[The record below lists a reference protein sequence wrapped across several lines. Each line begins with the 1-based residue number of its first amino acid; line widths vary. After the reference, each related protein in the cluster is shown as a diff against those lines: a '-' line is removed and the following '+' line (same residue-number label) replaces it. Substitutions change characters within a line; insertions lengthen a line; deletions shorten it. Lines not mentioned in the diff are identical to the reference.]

1 MKHLMAALMAALMAF
16 LTTPALADFTETPMA
31 PPPQEVIDQAQNDP
45 SCFLYEGLDTIEMW
59 TGATLGPNT
68 RIHLIPCQ
76 LAAYNMSAKVI
87 LERRNDDSD
96 ISTWETLSFAR
107 YSDELGWTA
116 SDTLT
121 NADIDAETGRLTEF
135 VKGRGIGDCGSV
147 GTWIWNGYQF
157 AMIEYAYEG
166 ECNGRLADEWPIIFQ
181 RTSPPDSARTPDAV
195 IDNPDARPDAGIDNP
210 DGDMEWA
217 ACSVAP
223 FCEDRAYFKDFLV
236 ACRAQRRDGSRF
248 CSANTYVHNASA
260 PAGFDY
266 QLRVSRDRISAPLR
280 ISMIAV
286 DNMMSRKDTVDVHV
300 DGIRQIL
307 LAPDE
312 IETPD
317 SINEY
322 FIGPQ
327 DLTDGLIDGMKAGS
341 SIRFDYT
348 NEAGE
353 DVSVSFSLSGL
364 TASLLWMQEFG
375 GF

>member
-1 MKHLMAALMAALMAF
+1 MKHLMAALIAF
-16 LTTPALADFTETPMA
+16 FATPALADFTATPMA
-31 PPPQEVIDQAQNDP
+31 PPPQEVIDLAQDDP
-45 SCFLYEGLDTIEMW
+45 DCFMPDDFDTSDMW
-59 TGATLGPNT
+59 TGATLSANA
-68 RIHLIPCQ
+68 RLHLIPCQ
-76 LAAYNMSAKVI
+76 MAAYNMAVKVI
-87 LERRNDDSD
+87 LERKDDESD
-96 ISTWETLSFAR
+96 TSTWDTLSFAR
-107 YSDELGWTA
+107 YSDELGWSA
-116 SDTLT
+116 SDMLI

-147 GTWIWNGYQF
+147 GTWIWNGYGF
-157 AMIEYAYEG
+157 AMIKYAYEG
-166 ECNGRLADEWPIIFQ
+166 ECNGRLADEWPIIYQ
-181 RTSPPDSARTPDAV
+181 RTSAPDSARTPDAV
-195 IDNPDARPDAGIDNP
+195 IDNPDQEV
-210 DGDMEWA
+210 EWA
-217 ACSVAP
+217 DCSVAP
-223 FCEDRAYFKDFLV
+223 FCEDRDYFKDFLV

-248 CSANTYVHNASA
+248 CSANTYVHNANA

-266 QLRVSRDRISAPLR
+266 QLRVSRERISAPLR
-280 ISMIAV
+280 ISIIAV

-300 DGIRQIL
+300 DGVRQIL

-327 DLTDGLIDGMKAGS
+327 DLTDGLIEAMKAGS
-341 SIRFDYT
+341 SVRFDYT

-353 DVSVSFSLSGL
+353 DVTVSFSLSGL